1 MDKLKKRIVTEGVVK
16 KGNIV
21 KIDSFLNHQID
32 VELLDEIGEEF
43 YRVFKDKQ
51 ITKIVTI
58 ESHGI
63 AIAYSV
69 ARLLRVPVVYAKK
82 VVINDVDAG
91 VYHAL
96 IHSYTHNLDQC
107 ITINRNYL
115 SYEDNVLIIDDFLAN
130 GCAITGL
137 LDLCNKSKCKVNHV
151 GVVVES
157 GFLKGRLIAE
167 GRGLAVHSLVKI
179 ESIIDKQIKFVEQ

>member
-1 MDKLKKRIVTEGVVK
+1 MDILKNRILAEGLIK

-21 KIDSFLNHQID
+21 NIDSFLNHQID
-32 VELLDEIGEEF
+32 VELLEQIGERF
-43 YRVFKDKQ
+43 YQIYKDSN

-58 ESHGI
+58 EAHGI

-69 ARLLRVPVVYAKK
+69 ARLLKVPMVYAKK
-82 VVINDVDAG
+82 VVIDNVDAG

-96 IHSYTHNLDQC
+96 IHSYTHNIDQC

-115 SYEDNVLIIDDFLAN
+115 SCDDNVLIIDDFLGN

-137 LDLCNKSKCKVNHV
+137 LDLCNKSKCKVCNA
-151 GVVVES
+151 GVVIES
-157 GFLKGRLIAE
+157 SFLKGRQIAE
-167 GRGLAVHSLVKI
+167 GRGLKVSTLVQI
-179 ESIIDKQIKFVEQ
+179 ESIIDKQITFR